1 MSCSVIFM
9 KEIHLRE
16 QFSFTVIGG
25 RFLSSWPGERK
36 KMWSTD
42 RLLKD
47 LASSLEEVLQL
58 DKVLTWVQHFTRL
71 IACTTLRNN
80 SSIVNGNTSQSQ
92 CIIVDYCQHILEV
105 LIQKVCLCCPLRRG
119 ISITLFNILPL
130 PVVKLHYT
138 HIYWE
143 GQTLQSLLLKRYTS
157 SYIAANN
164 EIR

>member
-1 MSCSVIFM
+1 MTIMSCNVVFM

-25 RFLSSWPGERK
+25 RFLSSWPEERK

-47 LASSLEEVLQL
+47 LASSLEKVVQL

-105 LIQKVCLCCPLRRG
+105 LIQKVCLLL
-119 ISITLFNILPL
+119 SIEKRHFIPLFNRLPL
-130 PVVKLHYT
+130 PVVELHYT
-138 HIYWE
+138 YVYWE
-143 GQTLQSLLLKRYTS
+143 GQTLQ
-157 SYIAANN
+157 
-164 EIR
+164 

>member
-1 MSCSVIFM
+1 MTIMSCNVVFM

-25 RFLSSWPGERK
+25 RFLSSWPEERK

-47 LASSLEEVLQL
+47 LASSLEKVVQL

-80 SSIVNGNTSQSQ
+80 SSIINGNTSQSQ

-105 LIQKVCLCCPLRRG
+105 LIQKVCLLL
-119 ISITLFNILPL
+119 SIEKRHFIPLFNRLPL
-130 PVVKLHYT
+130 PVVELHYT
-138 HIYWE
+138 HVYWE
-143 GQTLQSLLLKRYTS
+143 GRNLQ
-157 SYIAANN
+157 
-164 EIR
+164 